1 MAAQSSG
8 TRKETGF
15 DFASVAILALA
26 VLFLMYALYLFMTG
40 GFLSA
45 QQVDHAR
52 KLDLPGDPQLEA
64 HDAAQLDALT
74 GQPAWVDREAGKVR
88 IPIDIAKERLV
99 RKQSQGTEAGNE

>member
-1 MAAQSSG
+1 MAAESSG

-15 DFASVAILALA
+15 DVASVALLALA

-64 HDAAQLDALT
+64 HDAMQLDLLT
-74 GQPAWVDREAGKVR
+74 AQPAWLDREAGKVSL
-88 IPIDIAKERLV
+88 PIEAAKERLV
-99 RKQSQGTEAGNE
+99 EKHGKEAGHE